1 MDYHTSTSKTSV
13 GMRTTALLAI
23 LVAVMVG
30 IVSSDV
36 AGATHVPPTLVG
48 SHPHARQQPTAA
60 GRRIEVVS
68 GFAGRVYFGYGD
80 TVGNTGPIVISSY
93 EPNRRAWTDHLTFRT
108 EKVGRF
114 RTIGR
119 ALWAPAWDAT
129 GREDV
134 AYAATN
140 SRHAWGAA
148 GVGLRPVHV
157 YDASARVP
165 AERYISGAFEGIG
178 GAVAAWT
185 GKGWGISLSVPGQY
199 SRFYHLGALHEKLY
213 TVLGNVSGTAPDHD
227 VGQASYVFDGTTW
240 SRGPRLDGFI
250 KPMLFA
256 GTLVYRSED
265 GRLLSFD
272 GTTIRT
278 LSAPG
283 AVDHDV
289 AGGKLVVFFGV
300 SRKLYSTSDMVSWTT
315 VGTVPSSA
323 TAVGLLDGFAYLG
336 TADAEVYKM
345 PLH

>member
-1 MDYHTSTSKTSV
+1 MRIRGLV
-13 GMRTTALLAI
+13 GVLV
-23 LVAVMVG
+23 VAVTATVVPPG
-30 IVSSDV
+30 V
-36 AGATHVPPTLVG
+36 AGAIHAGATLVG
-48 SHPHARQQPTAA
+48 QHPHAKDQPTAA
-60 GRRIEVVS
+60 GRRIEAVT

-80 TVGNTGPIVISSY
+80 TVANTGPIVVSSY
-93 EPNRRAWTDHLTFRT
+93 DPRRRAWTDHVTFRT

-114 RTIGR
+114 RTLGG

-134 AYAATN
+134 AYAAAN
-140 SRHAWGAA
+140 RNHVWGVAGA
-148 GVGLRPVHV
+148 GVGPVHV
-157 YDASARVP
+157 YDASARGP
-165 AERYISGAFEGIG
+165 GERYISGAFEGVG
-178 GAVAAWT
+178 GAVARWT
-185 GKGWGISLSVPGQY
+185 ARGWALTLSVPGELT
-199 SRFYHLGALHEKLY
+199 RFYHLGELNGKVY
-213 TVLGNVSGTAPDHD
+213 TVLGNVSGAAPDYD

-272 GTTIRT
+272 GATIRT
-278 LSAPG
+278 LSARG

-289 AGGKLVVFFGV
+289 SGGKLVVFFDA

-315 VGTVPSSA
+315 VGTVPPTA
-323 TAVGLLDGFAYLG
+323 TAVGLLDGVAYLG
-336 TADAEVYKM
+336 TSGAEVYTL